1 MDVPGH
7 SSRPPFSRR
16 WPQPSPTPT
25 RIPRVVPRLIR
36 EGWFGGAIG
45 ALVAPRDGTPGTAGA
60 AAAGDDAP
68 DDGDVQ
74 GAHGH
79 STPRTFTEEEL
90 RDADPRLQRLTAADR
105 QLLGIFGDRIHLNDG
120 THLAV
125 GSVSTNVPASRRA
138 VKPLGS
144 CPFKLSAVKQCFCL
158 PPNHSAVQP
167 LRIDRQTITPLHA
180 VGQLDHQPLKM
191 SSGPAAELLSR
202 PAWQPGVQFSR
213 EPSRRLPSCKPLGSQ
228 PPTVSCKCG

>member
-1 MDVPGH
+1 MEGPLELWSLRATELLERPVQRRRATTLPPMATCKVRMGILRPAPSRRRSSATRTLDCSG
-7 SSRPPFSRR
+7 SRPRIDNSSGYLATGFISTMA
-16 WPQPSPTPT
+16 PT
-25 RIPRVVPRLIR
+25 
-36 EGWFGGAIG
+36 
-45 ALVAPRDGTPGTAGA
+45 
-60 AAAGDDAP
+60 
-68 DDGDVQ
+68 
-74 GAHGH
+74 
-79 STPRTFTEEEL
+79 ST
-90 RDADPRLQRLTAADR
+90 
-105 QLLGIFGDRIHLNDG
+105 
-120 THLAV
+120 V

-191 SSGPAAELLSR
+191 SSGPAAELVSR